1 MIDLLD
7 YRRRVADTY
16 RVIREWGTDSPQSF
30 AHFCRER
37 DGLFGTHSQSPLDER
52 QKAAFQGL
60 IYYDYD
66 PAFRVVATVD
76 TSVAPR
82 LYEMDLGEDG
92 LCTLRQFGQV
102 SFELPTGTGSLGL
115 FWIAGYGG
123 GVFLPFRD
131 TTNGRETY
139 GGGRY
144 LYDTIK
150 GADLGTVG
158 DQIILD
164 FNYAYHPS
172 CHYNPRWGCPL
183 APPQNRLDFAIQ
195 AGEMASQIPVIGA
208 TEF

>member
-7 YRRRVADTY
+7 YRRRVAELY
-16 RVIREWGTDSPQSF
+16 RVIRERGTDAPQSF
-30 AHFCRER
+30 AHFRRER
-37 DGLFGTHSQSPLDER
+37 DSLFGTHPQSPLDEG
-52 QKAAFQGL
+52 QKAAFTGL
-60 IYYDYD
+60 SYYEYD
-66 PAFRVVATVD
+66 HAFRVVATVD
-76 TSVAPR
+76 TTVPTH
-82 LYEMDLGEDG
+82 LYEVDLGQDG
-92 LCTLRQFGQV
+92 LCTLKQFGQV
-102 SFELPTGTGSLGL
+102 SFELPTGAGSLGL

-131 TTNGRETY
+131 ATNGRETY

-172 CHYNPRWGCPL
+172 CHYNPRWVCPL
-183 APPQNRLDFAIQ
+183 APPQNRLDFAIPV
-195 AGEMASQIPVIGA
+195 GEMASQIPVMGA